1 MKIGLRVAFLISG
14 LALIPLVAPT
24 VIVMLTSFSAG
35 TIITFPPQGFSLEW
49 YRQMIFNPDVR
60 ESFANSL
67 HIAFLSV
74 LINVLCGV
82 PAALALPRLGRH
94 ASAVFTILLALG
106 LSSPTIV
113 SAFAYFNI
121 YSRLGLVGNLSGVG
135 LAVAVTCFPFM
146 LWAVLSAIED
156 EDPELISA
164 SSTMGAEPV
173 EQFLFVRL
181 PLIAPGIVTGSLIVF
196 VLSITDFVVSQ
207 VLTNVDS
214 QTLPVYIYGGLR
226 GAISPSLGAA
236 AVLFIAIAALIF
248 VMVLRIGKVERF
260 LTIK

>member
-14 LALIPLVAPT
+14 LALVPLVAPT
-24 VIVMLTSFSAG
+24 LIVVIASFSAG

-49 YRQMIFNPDVR
+49 YRQMIVNPDVGA
-60 ESFANSL
+60 SLANSL
-67 HIAFLSV
+67 YIAIFSV

-94 ASAVFTILLALG
+94 ASTVFTILLTLG

-113 SAFAYFNI
+113 TAFAYFNI
-121 YSRLGLVGNLSGVG
+121 YSRIGLVGNLPGVS

-164 SSTMGAEPV
+164 SSTMGAEPI

-181 PLIAPGIVTGSLIVF
+181 PLLAPGIVTGSLIVF

-207 VLTNVDS
+207 VLTSVDNK
-214 QTLPVYIYGGLR
+214 TLPVYIYGGLR

-236 AVLFIAIAALIF
+236 SVLFIAIAALIF
-248 VMVLRIGKVERF
+248 IIVLRIGRVERF
-260 LTIK
+260 LIIK